1 MRMMQKKKR
10 LAKVEAGKKILL
22 QSTEQEHVEGYL
34 V

>member
-1 MRMMQKKKR
+1 MQKKSALLKLR
-10 LAKVEAGKKILL
+10 QVKKILL